1 MYNFTV
7 MPPSTAVS
15 EAEDLARRKNVHTG
29 TTPATSVSDVDD
41 RPVRRNVHTGTTTA
55 TSVSDVDDRPVR
67 ESEREFNQNCENV
80 APSYVAPPLKRRHAE
95 EDTSGYA
102 NYFIVIRL
110 AMHYSDFFLQRS
122 SDDP

>member
-1 MYNFTV
+1 M
-7 MPPSTAVS
+7 S
-15 EAEDLARRKNVHTG
+15 EAEDLSIRKNMLTG
-29 TTPATSVSDVDD
+29 SLTTSTSVSDVEVGQDVD
-41 RPVRRNVHTGTTTA
+41 APSVRRNVHTGTATA
-55 TSVSDVDDRPVR
+55 TSVSDVDDRPGR

-110 AMHYSDFFLQRS
+110 AMHYSDFFTAIIRRS
-122 SDDP
+122 VIY